1 MTPSAPMPKLR
12 SQSWAQ
18 RSLDILMSEE
28 SRLSTRMK
36 SLPRPWY
43 LAKSTPAAA
52 VTTRAGRARDARR
65 ARTPRGATSGRR
77 EAMEV
82 TACMA
87 IARGAKCAPHAAAY
101 PATRVGADRAI
112 AGAGRPPLFGAFA
125 AFGQAKSSRRTSV
138 RCTARIAT
146 SRVQIH
152 RATSSSRPHTH
163 FRLLCASRAAATAR
177 THPPAATATAAARV
191 VASPG
196 SHPPPNASF
205 AVDTT
210 RDANASYA
218 SLAAL
223 GMRVPG
229 DGDGVPTPS
238 PGTRE
243 SPSRGSPTATRS
255 PTPRPRPA
263 GSPRVQN
270 YPSPSRRAP
279 SLRTSPSPEPISIRA
294 RGGRDVFG
302 EASRAWDGTSRHLSA
317 SHAAAASGL
326 SRPSH
331 NTRVTYTHAAALRV
345 SSSTPSAAREPPGE
359 DREGPDGVD
368 SAPRAGRWASSSS
381 SAVGKMSRR
390 ARSAAV
396 SATSGSDA
404 GWARRSRAHRSKV
417 WGAKGSPPVPAARRA
432 SVTWD
437 APNLPSLYSAWT
449 HTHSAATRSSRVRAT
464 RRAAAAAS
472 EARDH
477 DADTRGAGL
486 VERGAYRGDAR
497 SQVNAPRVT
506 SASSAR
512 DTARSVWSEIG
523 SARFRQPR
531 ALGASVTSRGGAGP
545 RARETMLRGSPRPAP
560 SRIAPRVVPFREHR
574 PHARVGA
581 RHQVS
586 KRRARAP
593 HPMGRARRPL
603 APRPSRV
610 RHPPRARA

>member
-1 MTPSAPMPKLR
+1 
-12 SQSWAQ
+12 
-18 RSLDILMSEE
+18 
-28 SRLSTRMK
+28 
-36 SLPRPWY
+36 
-43 LAKSTPAAA
+43 
-52 VTTRAGRARDARR
+52 
-65 ARTPRGATSGRR
+65 
-77 EAMEV
+77 MEV

-87 IARGAKCAPHAAAY
+87 IARGSKCAPHAAAY
-101 PATRVGADRAI
+101 PATRFGADRAI

-146 SRVQIH
+146 SPVQIH
-152 RATSSSRPHTH
+152 RANSSSRPHTH

-177 THPPAATATAAARV
+177 THPPAVTATAAARV

-243 SPSRGSPTATRS
+243 SPSRGSLDGEPLADARFPVS
-255 PTPRPRPA
+255 RDVPA
-263 GSPRVQN
+263 G
-270 YPSPSRRAP
+270 
-279 SLRTSPSPEPISIRA
+279 PEASIPVP
-294 RGGRDVFG
+294 GVPVPRDVPAG
-302 EASRAWDGTSRHLSA
+302 PEASIPVPGVPVPGADFDFARAAAATSSARRSRAWDGTSRHLSA

-368 SAPRAGRWASSSS
+368 STPRAGRGASSSS

-404 GWARRSRAHRSKV
+404 GSARRSRAHRSKV

-437 APNLPSLYSAWT
+437 APNRPSLYSAWT

-477 DADTRGAGL
+477 DADTR
-486 VERGAYRGDAR
+486 RR
-497 SQVNAPRVT
+497 
-506 SASSAR
+506 SASSREAPIAG
-512 DTARSVWSEIG
+512 T
-523 SARFRQPR
+523 
-531 ALGASVTSRGGAGP
+531 RG
-545 RARETMLRGSPRPAP
+545 R
-560 SRIAPRVVPFREHR
+560 
-574 PHARVGA
+574 
-581 RHQVS
+581 
-586 KRRARAP
+586 K
-593 HPMGRARRPL
+593 
-603 APRPSRV
+603 
-610 RHPPRARA
+610 